1 VSVSRPDGNVSSHGT
16 RIGPLR
22 WRERLLVKP
31 ALFSVLAIS
40 ISLMGASGARAQTGF
55 PQGGV
60 PAPVQQKPAVPQPPP
75 AAAPGQIA
83 PVTSSRRDSPLVP
96 SAEQLVALVRNVLL
110 AVNDANLTG
119 NYTVLRDLSA
129 PDSQGLNTPER
140 LEESFRPIRQQG
152 TDFSI
157 VAVATPRFV
166 QLPAFTPQGYL
177 RVNGEFISSPRIT
190 FDIFLQHVEG
200 RWRPYAIGVGVVP
213 VPVSPTPS
221 AEVKSPP
228 KSKGTGQPVAISPP
242 RNTKP
247 LKPE

>member
-1 VSVSRPDGNVSSHGT
+1 
-16 RIGPLR
+16 
-22 WRERLLVKP
+22 LLVKP
-31 ALFSVLAIS
+31 ALFSALAIS
-40 ISLMGASGARAQTGF
+40 ISLIEASGARAQTG
-55 PQGGV
+55 PPPGSV
-60 PAPVQQKPAVPQPPP
+60 PVLVQEKPAVTQPPP
-75 AAAPGQIA
+75 AAAPVQIVPVANA
-83 PVTSSRRDSPLVP
+83 PPNVPPLP
-96 SAEQLVALVRNVLL
+96 STEELVSLVRNVLL

-129 PDSQGLNTPER
+129 PDSQNLNTPER

-166 QLPAFTPQGYL
+166 QLPTFTPQGYL

-190 FDIFLQHVEG
+190 FDIFLQHVAG

-213 VPVSPTPS
+213 VPVNPTPS

-228 KSKGTGQPVAISPP
+228 KPKGANQPVATGAP

-247 LKPE
+247 SKPE

>member
-1 VSVSRPDGNVSSHGT
+1 
-16 RIGPLR
+16 
-22 WRERLLVKP
+22 LLVKR
-31 ALFSVLAIS
+31 ALFSALAIS
-40 ISLMGASGARAQTGF
+40 ISLIEASGACAQSG
-55 PQGGV
+55 PS
-60 PAPVQQKPAVPQPPP
+60 PASVLVPVQEKPALPKAPP
-75 AAAPGQIA
+75 AAAPVQIA
-83 PVTSSRRDSPLVP
+83 PVATAPSDAPPLP
-96 SAEQLVALVRNVLL
+96 STEQLVSLVRNVLL

-166 QLPAFTPQGYL
+166 QLPTFTPQGYL

-190 FDIFLQHVEG
+190 FDIFLQHVAG

-213 VPVSPTPS
+213 VPVNPTPS

-228 KSKGTGQPVAISPP
+228 KSKSAGLPNQPVAVGA
-242 RNTKP
+242 NKKP
-247 LKPE
+247 SKPE

>member
-1 VSVSRPDGNVSSHGT
+1 
-16 RIGPLR
+16 
-22 WRERLLVKP
+22 LLAKR
-31 ALFSVLAIS
+31 ALFSALAIS
-40 ISLMGASGARAQTGF
+40 ISLIEASGAWAQSG
-55 PQGGV
+55 PSPGSV
-60 PAPVQQKPAVPQPPP
+60 PVPVQEKPALPQARP
-75 AAAPGQIA
+75 AAAPVQIA
-83 PVTSSRRDSPLVP
+83 PAANAPSDAPPLP
-96 SAEQLVALVRNVLL
+96 SAEQLVSLVRNVLL

-166 QLPAFTPQGYL
+166 QLPTFTPQGYL
-177 RVNGEFISSPRIT
+177 RVNGEFVSSPRIT

-213 VPVSPTPS
+213 VPVNPTPS

-228 KSKGTGQPVAISPP
+228 KSKGAGPPNQPVAIGAP

-247 LKPE
+247 SKPE

>member
-1 VSVSRPDGNVSSHGT
+1 
-16 RIGPLR
+16 
-22 WRERLLVKP
+22 LLAQR
-31 ALFSVLAIS
+31 ALFSALAIT
-40 ISLMGASGARAQTGF
+40 ISLVEASGAGAQSGPSPRSVPVPVQEKPAP
-55 PQGGV
+55 PQA
-60 PAPVQQKPAVPQPPP
+60 PPTAAPVQVAP
-75 AAAPGQIA
+75 AANAPSDV
-83 PVTSSRRDSPLVP
+83 PPLP
-96 SAEQLVALVRNVLL
+96 SAEQLVSLVRNVLL

-119 NYTVLRDLSA
+119 NYTVLPDLSA

-166 QLPAFTPQGYL
+166 QLPTFTPQGYL

-190 FDIFLQHVEG
+190 FDIFLQHVAG

-213 VPVSPTPS
+213 VPVNPTPS
-221 AEVKSPP
+221 TEVKSPP
-228 KSKGTGQPVAISPP
+228 KLKGIGLPNQPAAIGAP

-247 LKPE
+247 SEPK

>member
-1 VSVSRPDGNVSSHGT
+1 
-16 RIGPLR
+16 
-22 WRERLLVKP
+22 LLVKC
-31 ALFSVLAIS
+31 ALYSALAIS
-40 ISLMGASGARAQTGF
+40 ISLIGASGARAQTS
-55 PQGGV
+55 PPPGGV

-83 PVTSSRRDSPLVP
+83 PVVTARPDAPLVP
-96 SAEQLVALVRNVLL
+96 SAEELVSLVRNVLL

-166 QLPAFTPQGYL
+166 QLPTFTPQGYL
-177 RVNGEFISSPRIT
+177 RLNGEFNSSPRIT
-190 FDIFLQHVEG
+190 FDIFLQHVAG

-213 VPVSPTPS
+213 VPVNPAPPVE
-221 AEVKSPP
+221 AKALP
-228 KSKGTGQPVAISPP
+228 KSKGAGAPNQPAATGARQ
-242 RNTKP
+242 NTKP
-247 LKPE
+247 SKPE

>member
-1 VSVSRPDGNVSSHGT
+1 
-16 RIGPLR
+16 
-22 WRERLLVKP
+22 
-31 ALFSVLAIS
+31 LFSALAIS
-40 ISLMGASGARAQTGF
+40 ISLIEASGACAQSGPSPGSVPVPVQEKPAL
-55 PQGGV
+55 PQGR
-60 PAPVQQKPAVPQPPP
+60 PAAPV
-75 AAAPGQIA
+75 QIA
-83 PVTSSRRDSPLVP
+83 PVANAPSEAPPLP
-96 SAEQLVALVRNVLL
+96 GAEQLVSLVRNVLL

-140 LEESFRPIRQQG
+140 LEESFASIRQQG

-157 VAVATPRFV
+157 VAIATPRFV
-166 QLPAFTPQGYL
+166 QLPTFTPQGYL

-213 VPVSPTPS
+213 VPVNPTPS

-228 KSKGTGQPVAISPP
+228 KSKGAGQPVAVGAP

-247 LKPE
+247 SKPE

>member
-1 VSVSRPDGNVSSHGT
+1 
-16 RIGPLR
+16 
-22 WRERLLVKP
+22 LLAKRALFSALAITISLIEASGACAQSGASPRSGLVPVQEKP
-31 ALFSVLAIS
+31 ALSNA
-40 ISLMGASGARAQTGF
+40 
-55 PQGGV
+55 
-60 PAPVQQKPAVPQPPP
+60 PP
-75 AAAPGQIA
+75 AAAPVQIA
-83 PVTSSRRDSPLVP
+83 PVATAPSEAPPLP
-96 SAEQLVALVRNVLL
+96 SAEQLVSLVRNVLL

-119 NYTVLRDLSA
+119 NYSVLRDLSA

-166 QLPAFTPQGYL
+166 QLPTFTPQGYL

-213 VPVSPTPS
+213 VPVNPTPS

-228 KSKGTGQPVAISPP
+228 KSKGAGLPNQPVAVGA
-242 RNTKP
+242 NKKP
-247 LKPE
+247 SKPE